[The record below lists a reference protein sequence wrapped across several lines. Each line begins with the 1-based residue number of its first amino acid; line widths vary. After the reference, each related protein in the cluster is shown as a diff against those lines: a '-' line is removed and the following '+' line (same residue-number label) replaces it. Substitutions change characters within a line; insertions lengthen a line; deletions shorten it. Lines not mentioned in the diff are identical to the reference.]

1 MNIVEEYFDK
11 HAENWD
17 SYAQRSA
24 QELNDLLKD
33 VTIKKGD
40 KVLDLACGTG
50 VITNLLYNKAKTDLY
65 AIDISKKM
73 IEIANKK
80 NTQPNIHF
88 QAIDFLNYKEKDFDA
103 IILFDAYPHF
113 LDVIKFKNH
122 VSKALKRGG
131 FLYIIHDCGRDE
143 LNNHHMTFAK
153 DVSRLLLPP
162 LEEAKQYHDNFY
174 IIKAFENNK
183 TYQIYLRKK

>member
-1 MNIVEEYFDK
+1 MNIVEEFFDK

-17 SYAQRSA
+17 SYAQKNV

-33 VTIKKGD
+33 VAIKKGD

-50 VITNLLYNKAKTDLY
+50 VITNLLYNKTQTDLY

-73 IEIANKK
+73 IEIAKKK
-80 NTQPNIHF
+80 NNQPNIHF
-88 QAIDFLNYKEKDFDA
+88 QAIDFLNYKEIDFDA

-113 LDVIKFKNH
+113 LDVIKFKNQ
-122 VSKALKRGG
+122 VSKALKSGG
-131 FLYIIHDCGRDE
+131 ILYIIHDCGRDE

-162 LEEAKQYHDNFY
+162 IEEAKQYRDNFDV
-174 IIKAFENNK
+174 IKAFENNK